1 LRDRYDIFAGKE
13 RLLNDNTIRPGG
25 EDGQIQG
32 HQERHEKE
40 AQQNR

>member
-1 LRDRYDIFAGKE
+1 MIFLPISTAT
-13 RLLNDNTIRPGG
+13 DDDTIRPGG
-25 EDGQIQG
+25 EDGQIKG